1 MKRLDYILLSLILMI
16 ALGLRLYNIN
26 TPLADLHSWRQ
37 ADTAAVARNFS
48 RDGINLLRPT
58 YDDLSSIQ
66 TGIENPEGLRMV
78 EFPLYNAIVSVFVRY
93 LPITSVTVY
102 GRLVSSVFSL
112 VTIAIL
118 YYFGLKEKNRLTAI
132 AAAGIF
138 AIYPFFVF
146 FSRTVLPETTAVS
159 FMMIALFL
167 LHIGLSKDKKLS
179 ALLFIGSVV
188 FFAMSILIKP
198 TTIFYALAAGYLF
211 IDSYRFEVFKNWRP
225 YVYFILAL
233 VPFALWRSYI
243 LVFPEGIPASA
254 WLITHVNTFEG
265 PKNIFFKPAFFRW
278 IFMERIGIAM
288 FGIFGT
294 FFLLFGTISKYKR
307 FFFHSMLFSA
317 LVYLFT
323 FQGGNVQHEYY
334 QTILLPA
341 MALMSGAGLAQL
353 AELPKKMVHG
363 FILYPMILVVCC
375 IGFLFSY
382 YKVKDYYYYP
392 KDLPQIAQLIQAFT
406 KPDDKIVTDRTG
418 DTTLLYLADRKGAPA
433 VYKEVS
439 ELKEL
444 GYSFLVTSNDEMTQK
459 LKEQGFIVL
468 VENEFYSLIQL

>member
-1 MKRLDYILLSLILMI
+1 MKRIDYLLLSVILIAAI
-16 ALGLRLYNIN
+16 ALRLYNIN

-37 ADTAAVARNFS
+37 ADTAAVARNYA
-48 RDGINLLRPT
+48 RNGINLLRPT

-66 TGIENPEGLRMV
+66 TGLENPEGIRMV
-78 EFPLYNAIVSVFVRY
+78 EFPIYNAIVGAFVRY
-93 LPITSVTVY
+93 LPLASVTVY
-102 GRLVSSVFSL
+102 GRLVSSFFSL
-112 VTIAIL
+112 ITIAIV
-118 YYFGLKEKNRLTAI
+118 YYFGLKEKNRLAGI
-132 AAAGIF
+132 AAAGIY
-138 AIYPFFVF
+138 AVYPFFVF

-167 LHIGLSKDKKLS
+167 LHIGLNKEKRIGVFP
-179 ALLFIGSVV
+179 FIGSVL

-198 TTIFYALAAGYLF
+198 TTIFYAFAAGYLF
-211 IDSYRFEVFKNWRP
+211 IDSYRFDVFKNWRP

-233 VPFALWRSYI
+233 IPFALWRWYI
-243 LVFPEGIPASA
+243 LAFPEGIPASA

-294 FFLLFGTISKYKR
+294 FFLIFGTISKYKR
-307 FFFHSMLFSA
+307 FFLHSMMFSA
-317 LVYLFT
+317 MVYLFT

-334 QTILLPA
+334 QAILLPA
-341 MALMSGAGLAQL
+341 MALMAGAGLAQL
-353 AELPKKMVHG
+353 AQLPKKLVHG
-363 FILYPMILVVCC
+363 FILYPMILVVFC

-406 KPDDKIVTDRTG
+406 KPNDKIVTDRTG

-433 VYKEVS
+433 VYKDIPT
-439 ELKEL
+439 LQEL
-444 GYSFLVTSNDEMTQK
+444 GYSFLVTSNKEMTDE

>member
-1 MKRLDYILLSLILMI
+1 MKKKDLLILLVITII
-16 ALGLRLYNIN
+16 AIVFRLYKID

-37 ADTAAVARNFS
+37 SDTAAVARNFA
-48 RDGINLLRPT
+48 RDGINLMEPR
-58 YDDLSSIQ
+58 YDDLTSIES
-66 TGIENPEGLRMV
+66 GIENPKGLRFV
-78 EFPLYNAIVSVFVRY
+78 EFPVYNAIFALFYRN
-93 LPITSVTVY
+93 LPILPIEVY
-102 GRLVSSVFSL
+102 GRLTSVFFSVIL
-112 VTIAIL
+112 IWIL
-118 YYFGLKEKNRLTAI
+118 YYFALKEHGR
-132 AAAGIF
+132 AAGIF
-138 AIYPFFVF
+138 TASVYAIFPFFVF
-146 FSRTVLPETTAVS
+146 FSRVVLPETTALS
-159 FMMIALFL
+159 MMFISIFFIYLYLKKQNQNIAYL
-167 LHIGLSKDKKLS
+167 
-179 ALLFIGSVV
+179 V
-188 FFAMSILIKP
+188 MSIIFYALAILVKP
-198 TTIFYALAAGYLF
+198 TTIFYSLAIGYLF
-211 IDSYRFEVFKNWRP
+211 IVSYKFDLFKKWQSYAFVILGISPFIAWR
-225 YVYFILAL
+225 L
-233 VPFALWRSYI
+233 YI
-243 LVFPEGIPASA
+243 MQFPEGIPASD
-254 WLITHVNTFEG
+254 WLFMYVNTFEG

-288 FGIFGT
+288 FGIYLT
-294 FFLLFGTISKYKR
+294 SFFIVGIFSKTKTY
-307 FFFHSMLFSA
+307 FLHSIFFSA
-317 LVYLFT
+317 LIYLFT

-363 FILYPMILVVCC
+363 FILYPMILVVFC

-439 ELKEL
+439 ELKKL

-459 LKEQGFIVL
+459 LKGQGFIVL
-468 VENEFYSLIQL
+468 VE

>member
-1 MKRLDYILLSLILMI
+1 MKRIDYLFLSIILII
-16 ALGLRLYNIN
+16 AMGLRLYNID

-48 RDGINLLRPT
+48 RDGINLLKPT

-78 EFPLYNAIVSVFVRY
+78 EFPLYNAIVSLFVRY
-93 LPITSVTVY
+93 LPLASVTVY
-102 GRLVSSVFSL
+102 GRLVSSMFSL

-118 YYFGLKEKNRLTAI
+118 YYFGLKEKNRLAGI

-138 AIYPFFVF
+138 AMYPFFVF

-159 FMMIALFL
+159 FMMISLFL
-167 LHIGLSKDKKLS
+167 LHTGFDKTNSLRVMP
-179 ALLFIGSVV
+179 FIGSIL
-188 FFAMSILIKP
+188 FFALSVLIKP
-198 TTIFYALAAGYLF
+198 TTIFYAFAAGYLF
-211 IDSYRFEVFKNWRP
+211 IDHYRFDVFKNWRP
-225 YVYFILAL
+225 YAFFILAL
-233 VPFALWRSYI
+233 IPFALWRWYI
-243 LVFPEGIPASA
+243 LAFPEGIPASA

-294 FFLLFGTISKYKR
+294 FFLLFGVIGKYKR
-307 FFFHSMLFSA
+307 FFIHSMLFSA
-317 LVYLFT
+317 FVYLFT

-334 QTILLPA
+334 QIILLPA
-341 MALMSGAGLAQL
+341 LALAAGAGLAQL
-353 AELPKKMVHG
+353 AELPGKFVHG
-363 FILYPMILVVCC
+363 FILYPTILVVFG

-406 KPDDKIVTDRTG
+406 KPTDKIVTDRTG

-433 VYKEVS
+433 VYKDIPT
-439 ELKEL
+439 LQQL
-444 GYSFLVTSNDEMTQK
+444 GYSFLITSNGEMTNE
-459 LKEQGFIVL
+459 LKEQGFVVL
-468 VENEFYSLIQL
+468 VENEFYSIIQL